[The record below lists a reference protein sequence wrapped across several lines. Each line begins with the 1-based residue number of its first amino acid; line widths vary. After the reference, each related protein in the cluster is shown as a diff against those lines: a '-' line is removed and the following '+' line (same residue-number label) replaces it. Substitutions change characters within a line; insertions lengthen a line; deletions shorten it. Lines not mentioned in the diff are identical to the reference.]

1 MWRFVGRRVFRG
13 GAGLG
18 GVARQAMSTASGAS
32 TSGAS
37 YSSYASTAASRGR
50 GYTRLVL
57 PSRRQSQMA
66 AQALSHQTPMYIGP
80 WQEFAL
86 GRALHRPTAGRRS
99 GRRRVPVEAAP
110 TDTELN
116 VLVHTFK
123 ELASQL
129 DHEGAKNMLRFSPLF
144 MPTMQGLL
152 NPMGGADVGPP
163 VMSQHRA
170 LSNVAELQ
178 QVAALRAAD
187 SQLPPAA
194 ERRRGG
200 AGGGSTVKGRRQQR
214 VQQLQQ
220 MYSLGGGEPLP
231 GVRLGGACCAE
242 ASEVDSTQQAP
253 PRPVLPWA
261 FEAERPTE
269 RPTERPAEVSVSLA
283 AVQAGAPLYLPP
295 IDAAAVRAMGSR
307 RDSCESATPRLRAMT
322 PVSSRPLSVR
332 EAMLESTK
340 WSGGGAANLGD
351 EWEDE
356 VDGLLEWT
364 KGLHTLA

>member
-1 MWRFVGRRVFRG
+1 MVAGQRG
-13 GAGLG
+13 LAL
-18 GVARQAMSTASGAS
+18 AMSTASGAS

-37 YSSYASTAASRGR
+37 YSSYASTTASRSR
-50 GYTRLVL
+50 GFTRLAL

-86 GRALHRPTAGRRS
+86 GRALQPTAGRRS

-170 LSNVAELQ
+170 LSNVAELR
-178 QVAALRAAD
+178 QVAALRTAD
-187 SQLPPAA
+187 SLLPPAA

-200 AGGGSTVKGRRQQR
+200 AGGGSSVKGRRQQR

-220 MYSLGGGEPLP
+220 MYSLAGGEVV
-231 GVRLGGACCAE
+231 GVRLGGGCCAPLAEVTE
-242 ASEVDSTQQAP
+242 ADSTQQSP

-261 FEAERPTE
+261 FEGERPT
-269 RPTERPAEVSVSLA
+269 EVSVSLA

-295 IDAAAVRAMGSR
+295 IDAAAVRAIGSR
-307 RDSCESATPRLRAMT
+307 GDSCESATPRLRAMT

>member
-1 MWRFVGRRVFRG
+1 M
-13 GAGLG
+13 A
-18 GVARQAMSTASGAS
+18 
-32 TSGAS
+32 
-37 YSSYASTAASRGR
+37 
-50 GYTRLVL
+50 L
-57 PSRRQSQMA
+57 PSRRQSQLA
-66 AQALSHQTPMYIGP
+66 AQALSHETPMYIGP

-86 GRALHRPTAGRRS
+86 GRALQPTAGRRS

-178 QVAALRAAD
+178 QAAALRAAD
-187 SQLPPAA
+187 SLLPPAA

-200 AGGGSTVKGRRQQR
+200 AGGGTTVRGRRQKR

-220 MYSLGGGEPLP
+220 MYSLGGGEAA
-231 GVRLGGACCAE
+231 GGRLGGAGGLGGGGAGGGEGGGGAGGGSLGGGGAGGGGLGGGGLGGGGAGGGGLGAGRAQASGAE
-242 ASEVDSTQQAP
+242 STGQPA

-261 FEAERPTE
+261 FEAERPA
-269 RPTERPAEVSVSLA
+269 ERPAEVSVSLA

-295 IDAAAVRAMGSR
+295 IDTAAARAVGSR
-307 RDSCESATPRLRAMT
+307 RDSLDSVTPRLRAMT
-322 PVSSRPLSVR
+322 PASSRPPSVR
-332 EAMLESTK
+332 AVMLESSQ

-364 KGLHTLA
+364 KGLHALA